1 MTSRPTLSC
10 GLQRLSALALAV
22 LLCACAS
29 SPTQTGETSP
39 PSERNAL
46 PRSFGSQA
54 AAPATP
60 EAPLLLS
67 MGSQT
72 PDEALGAPTV
82 EDSLRPGMKIDLD
95 APTARRD
102 LWDRLRAGFQ
112 LEDLENEGVRRAE
125 AWYSAR
131 PDYVQRMTERGSRY
145 LFHIIEEVEK
155 RGMPAELA
163 LLPFIESAFN
173 PQAMSTA
180 KASGM
185 WQFVPATGRD
195 FSLKQNIFRDDRRDV
210 LASTRAALD
219 YLGRLNK
226 MFGGDWRLALAAY
239 NWGQGNVA
247 KAIARNQKAGLP
259 TDYESLRMPEETRY
273 YIPKLQA
280 VKNIVQNPEK
290 YGLSLPPVE
299 NHPYFLSV
307 TIDRDIDLDT
317 AARLAG
323 ITLEKFKQFNPQM
336 NKPVMLAAGSNQLLL
351 PYDNAKSFARNL
363 NAHRGPLASW
373 TAWVVPKTMHPSAAA
388 KQVGMDESELREVN
402 KIPPRMLV
410 KQGSTLLV
418 PRSAKRSE
426 DVSSHLADNASITL
440 APDVP
445 ALRRVKL
452 KAGRNDSVTTVA
464 ARYGVSPAQ
473 VAQWNKVAV
482 GAKFKP
488 GQALA
493 VYLPNKPAATKLAS
507 SKTAKPAA
515 TKTRASKNTRVAAAA
530 KPASKSSKSRA
541 AHGRSG
547 ARDCRA
553 HIDQTLSLHGAS
565 ATKINGARGP
575 RFSCRQAPYLAP
587 TKNSAMLQPRP
598 TNQIRERKAARSAR

>member
-1 MTSRPTLSC
+1 MTPSPTPRR
-10 GLQRLSALALAV
+10 GLQALSTLALAA
-22 LLCACAS
+22 LLAACAS
-29 SPTQTGETSP
+29 GPTPVAETAA

-46 PRSFGSQA
+46 PRSFGSLA
-54 AAPATP
+54 LSNTP
-60 EAPLLLS
+60 EATAAPS
-67 MGSQT
+67 PATSQ
-72 PDEALGAPTV
+72 DEALGAPEL

-95 APTARRD
+95 APTARND

-163 LLPFIESAFN
+163 LLPFTESAFN

-219 YLGRLNK
+219 YLGRLHK
-226 MFGGDWRLALAAY
+226 MFGDWRLALAAY
-239 NWGQGNVA
+239 NWGQGNVQ

-299 NHPYFLSV
+299 NHPYFLTV
-307 TIDRDIDLDT
+307 RIDRDIDLET

-351 PYDNAKSFARNL
+351 PYDNAKAFALNL
-363 NAHRGPLASW
+363 SAHRGPLASW
-373 TAWVVPKTMHPSAAA
+373 TAWVVPKTMHPSVAA
-388 KQVGMDESELREVN
+388 KQVGMDENQLREVN

-426 DVSSHLADNASITL
+426 DVSSHLADNASISL

-445 ALRRVKL
+445 PLRKL
-452 KAGRNDSVTTVA
+452 KIKAGRNDSVTTVA

-473 VAQWNKVAV
+473 VAQWNKVAS

-493 VYLPNKPAATKLAS
+493 VYVPNKPAARSGTQLAAKSGKAGVS
-507 SKTAKPAA
+507 SKGG
-515 TKTRASKNTRVAAAA
+515 TRVASAKSSGKSNGSAAR
-530 KPASKSSKSRA
+530 SQSKSRGVTVA
-541 AHGRSG
+541 A
-547 ARDCRA
+547 APETAVRA
-553 HIDQTLSLHGAS
+553 SI
-565 ATKINGARGP
+565 KR
-575 RFSCRQAPYLAP
+575 
-587 TKNSAMLQPRP
+587 
-598 TNQIRERKAARSAR
+598 